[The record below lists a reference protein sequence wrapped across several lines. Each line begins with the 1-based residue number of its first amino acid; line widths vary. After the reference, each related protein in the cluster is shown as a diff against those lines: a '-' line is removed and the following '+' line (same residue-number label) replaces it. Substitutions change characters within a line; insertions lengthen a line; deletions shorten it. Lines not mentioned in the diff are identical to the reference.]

1 MTLEIKVAHAFP
13 GFTIDAEFSAPQ
25 AGVIAIFGPS
35 GSGKTTIVNAI
46 AGLFHPRNCR
56 ISIDGEIL
64 TDTGTR
70 KFVPPRRR
78 RMGYVFQESRL
89 FPHLKVRNNLIY
101 GAKRSPTPVSRGEID
116 SVVALLGLERLLA
129 RLPRNLSGGEKQR
142 VALGRALL
150 ASPRLLLL
158 DEPLAALGQGMKE
171 EILPYLERLRDE
183 RRVPMLYIS
192 HSAQEVARIADEV
205 VLLDGGHVTAQ
216 GSVFDLFSR
225 LSPETAALADGAVIA
240 AQVIDHLPEQQL
252 TALSFGNAELLVP
265 AIHEQTGATVRLRIF
280 ARDITIALDSPGR
293 ISANNILPV
302 RVGEIRSLQHGDA
315 DVQLLAG
322 DVRLIARITQY
333 SVSRLGLTPGMPAYA
348 IVKSVTVD
356 RRALREP

>member
-1 MTLEIKVAHAFP
+1 LL
-13 GFTIDAEFSAPQ
+13 DL
-25 AGVIAIFGPS
+25 
-35 GSGKTTIVNAI
+35 I
-46 AGLFHPRNCR
+46 AGLRRPRSAFVR
-56 ISIDGEIL
+56 LDGRVL
-64 TDTGTR
+64 TDTAAKIEVPTR
-70 KFVPPRRR
+70 HRRI
-78 RMGYVFQESRL
+78 GYVPQDLAL
-89 FPHLKVRNNLIY
+89 FPHLSVKQNLLY
-101 GAKRSPTPVSRGEID
+101 GCKAGNAPGLLFSFEHVVEVLEIP
-116 SVVALLGLERLLA
+116 SLA
-129 RLPRNLSGGEKQR
+129 GRRVHNLSGGEKQR